1 VSGER
6 EGPPPSSVVA
16 HTSHQPSVVST
27 EREANRLPLTAQRS
41 PAGAGEEAGLS
52 RRRFLTV
59 LGVTGAGTAALSG
72 CSTDRV
78 QKLVPYLVQSE
89 DQVPGL
95 PTWYASTCTEC
106 SEGCGLHV
114 KTREGRAI
122 KLEGNPNHPINAG
135 SLCAM
140 GQAGLQGLYN
150 PARVDGPMAKDGADF
165 TRTSWD
171 DAIGRLASRLASAR
185 GRVAVISG
193 AGPGTFDDLLASWTT
208 AVGGRLVRWEPF
220 GREPERIANRQV
232 FGLDELAHYDFAA
245 ARYVISFG
253 ADFLETWGPVVEQ
266 QRGFSASHGFQN
278 QDMSKLVC
286 VGARMDLTGINADEW
301 HPTTVGSEASLAL
314 GMANVILSE
323 RTTGPEDA
331 NGLRG
336 MLAEYTP
343 EKVAGDTGL
352 TPDLVR
358 RLAREFV
365 TGTPSLAVAGGIG
378 AQHRGAADVCAAVNL
393 LNYVAGNVGRT
404 IHFGMGIAATD
415 GHDAMARLIAAMNAG
430 EIDTVLVHEANPAY
444 ALPKTAGFA
453 AAFAKVPLKV
463 STATCLDETAAL
475 CDVLM
480 PNPHA
485 LERWGDLRPRVGIRS
500 LMQPVMTPVMGA
512 RDTGDVLLTAART
525 GGVELAGITAPT
537 WEAHLKSE
545 WTTFARSRGAADP
558 ERFWLD
564 ALQRGGVFEAA
575 PPSAAPRL
583 AAGAASVRFAAPSL
597 EGEGDFTF
605 LPVPS
610 SMLYDGRGANK
621 PWLLENP
628 DPVTK
633 ITWHS
638 WIEVSPETARVI
650 DLREGEIVRLTTPHG
665 SVEAP
670 VYLYPGLRNDVVAMP
685 LGLGHTEYGDFA
697 RGRGANALDL
707 LGAGQGGFVPYV
719 GMRVQVTKT
728 RGYKK
733 LAKTEGNPREL
744 GRHVTG
750 LMPVAHARRGLT
762 VEESLKDLGEEHHEI
777 NTERE
782 MEAIAGFRREH
793 VERRKLGDYDDA
805 DPQWGMAI
813 DLAKCTGCSACVTA
827 CYSENNIPWV
837 GEDQVTR
844 GREMSWLR
852 IERYFHGGEEPGEP
866 VTARVIPML
875 CQHCDNAPC
884 EPVCPV
890 YASYHTADGLN
901 GQVYNRC
908 VGTRYCSNNCPY
920 KVRYFNW
927 YAYNKTAWPEPM
939 HLQLNPDVTVRA
951 RGVMEKCTFCVQRIR
966 GAQNQARLNDRPL
979 RDGDVVTAC
988 QQACPSGAIVFGNV
1002 RDPNSGV
1009 ARAQADPRGYHVLE
1023 ELNVRPAITY
1033 LAKVLNKAETPA

>member
-1 VSGER
+1 
-6 EGPPPSSVVA
+6 
-16 HTSHQPSVVST
+16 
-27 EREANRLPLTAQRS
+27 
-41 PAGAGEEAGLS
+41 
-52 RRRFLTV
+52 
-59 LGVTGAGTAALSG
+59 
-72 CSTDRV
+72 
-78 QKLVPYLVQSE
+78 
-89 DQVPGL
+89 
-95 PTWYASTCTEC
+95 
-106 SEGCGLHV
+106 V

-793 VERRKLGDYDDA
+793 VERRNLGDYDDA